1 MHEDIR
7 DYQRQLEA
15 QRETMVTK
23 RDEDVAHYDRI
34 KKKQDL
40 LNEALN
46 ENRVSDWWK

>member
-1 MHEDIR
+1 MLEDIR

-23 RDEDVAHYDRI
+23 RDEDAAHYDHI

-40 LNEALN
+40 LNEALD